1 MSRGQDFS
9 SLDGFLKKVVSLKG
23 PFCPSQPCSPADSPY
38 KLQVERLDCRSPEY
52 KRDRG
57 SEGEQPSVPQVLTLW
72 PVDGEDTNDSFLCS
86 PLRTHC
92 PASFSSYGLCEEPEM
107 QSSFT
112 QVFRPHLC
120 ADSISPCS
128 LRRSGLGVQSGAG
141 RHLLPGVEHLTAEF
155 SLMHAG
161 PLEGLRGSEHSGSKW
176 LCLKEN
182 QKEETQ

>member
-1 MSRGQDFS
+1 MSRGLDFS